1 MACDLYYLHY
11 YLFLSPLFRNQKI
24 NTMHGSLSLRHLV
37 PDIAVCLS
45 VFICVCADNFDIE
58 HLSNSLFHEWNHF
71 QNNAITDD
79 TKASHSIHASQQ
91 RNRIELE
98 QIFVRVG
105 LQMTVACKLADEVYG
120 RLSLSADQRISFD
133 DFLSL
138 LQCNSERQHEQHLQ
152 RPWQSQTLIRQSC
165 SDDDEYTTSPSNDN
179 MIIDLHASHSGL
191 CI

>member
-1 MACDLYYLHY
+1 M
-11 YLFLSPLFRNQKI
+11 
-24 NTMHGSLSLRHLV
+24 
-37 PDIAVCLS
+37 
-45 VFICVCADNFDIE
+45 FICICADNFDFE

-79 TKASHSIHASQQ
+79 TKASHSIQSSQQ

-105 LQMTVACKLADEVYG
+105 LQMTVARKLADEVYR

-138 LQCNSERQHEQHLQ
+138 LRCHSERHHEQHLQ

-191 CI
+191 